1 MKKCVIDKVPLDLV
15 WQIRQRVMYPNAP
28 VAAVQLPHD
37 EDGQHLGIWIN
48 EKPVSIVSLFRDG
61 DQFQFRKFATV
72 TDQQGKGYGSFLL
85 QHIVQLATE
94 QHAAAIWCNARVSAT
109 AFYARFGF
117 STGGERWQ
125 KNGIDFIKMEK
136 LLK

>member
-1 MKKCVIDKVPLDLV
+1 MNKCVIDKVPLDLV
-15 WQIRQRVMYPNAP
+15 WQIRQRVMYPDAP

-37 EDGQHLGIWIN
+37 EDGQHLGIWVN

-61 DQFQFRKFATV
+61 DRFQFRKFATE
-72 TDQQGKGYGSFLL
+72 TGQQGKGYGSYLL
-85 QHIVQLATE
+85 QHLVQLAKD
-94 QHAAAIWCNARVSAT
+94 QHAAVLWCNARVSAT
-109 AFYARFGF
+109 AFYARFDF
-117 STGGERWQ
+117 SATGAPWQ

>member
-1 MKKCVIDKVPLDLV
+1 MNEYVIDKVPLDLV
-15 WQIRQRVMYPNAP
+15 WQIRQRVMYPDASL
-28 VAAVQLPHD
+28 AAVQLPED

-61 DQFQFRKFATV
+61 DRFQFRKFATE
-72 TDQQGKGYGSFLL
+72 TDQQGKGYGSLLL
-85 QHIVQLATE
+85 QHIVQLVTE
-94 QHAAAIWCNARVSAT
+94 QHAAVLWCNARVPAT

-117 STGGERWQ
+117 SMTGEPWQ

>member
-1 MKKCVIDKVPLDLV
+1 MV
-15 WQIRQRVMYPNAP
+15 WQIRQRVMYPAAP
-28 VAAVQLPHD
+28 VAAVQLPDD
-37 EDGQHLGIWIN
+37 EAGQHLGIWIN

-61 DQFQFRKFATV
+61 DRFQFRKFATE
-72 TDQQGKGYGSFLL
+72 TDQQGKGYGSYLL
-85 QHIVQLATE
+85 QHLVQLAKE
-94 QHAAAIWCNARVSAT
+94 QHAAVLWCNARVSAT

-117 STGGERWQ
+117 SATGASWR